1 MVAKKKAKKTVSS
14 AAAVKMV
21 DAAIADLAEVAT
33 TSARVILTL
42 SKESK
47 KLTTITRRLSKK
59 RTVLMRKKK
68 SAAGKMKMAPD
79 AANRKNVK
87 LIENEIAA
95 IRKEAARVAGQ
106 KATLTPEMTALK
118 SISKRAMTYTRAL
131 EQADKVLNK
140 PKKKR
145 RRKKAVRKVAEIQV

>member
-1 MVAKKKAKKTVSS
+1 MVAKKKTKKTVSS
-14 AAAVKMV
+14 AAAEKMV
-21 DAAIADLAEVAT
+21 DAAVANLEEVAT
-33 TSARVILTL
+33 TSSREILTL

-47 KLTTITRRLSKK
+47 KLTIATRRLSKK
-59 RTVLMRKKK
+59 RALLMRKKK
-68 SAAGKMKMAPD
+68 SAAGKMKIDPN

-106 KATLTPEMTALK
+106 KATLAPEMTDLRT
-118 SISKRAMTYTRAL
+118 ISKRAVAYTKAL
-131 EQADKVLNK
+131 AQTDKVLNK

-145 RRKKAVRKVAEIQV
+145 RRKKAVRKVAETQA